1 VDKHT
6 TKGIAGK
13 IMPALVT
20 TTALVAGLVCLELIK
35 LVQGKDKLED
45 FRYVV
50 PRVPAPSPPPRPP
63 PPLPPARHV
72 GRF

>member
-1 VDKHT
+1 MTPNSGGPTNHQPNQIAEADKHT

-35 LVQGKDKLED
+35 LVQGKNKLED
-45 FRYVV
+45 FR
-50 PRVPAPSPPPRPP
+50 
-63 PPLPPARHV
+63 
-72 GRF
+72 